1 MRKVSTYMIGK
12 ETFDDML
19 NAGRFNPC
27 LEITFRDQSG
37 KHTNKISAGYSD
49 EIHVYREH
57 RETFVLSQSRRLGY
71 IGLEVFKGD
80 ETLGEI
86 FLEDHQVKETLG
98 KDDLAPFTI
107 IRRLGEYINP

>member
-1 MRKVSTYMIGK
+1 MRKVSNYTIGK

-27 LEITFRDQSG
+27 LEITFMDQSG
-37 KHTNKISAGYSD
+37 KHTHKMSAGYSD

-57 RETFVLSQSRRLGY
+57 GETFVLSQNRRLGY
-71 IGLEVFKGD
+71 VGLEVFMGD
-80 ETLGEI
+80 ENVGEI
-86 FLEDHQVKETLG
+86 FLEDHQVKEILG

-107 IRRLGEYINP
+107 IRKLGEYIYP